1 MPTIEEVK
9 GDFDCVANFAAW
21 KFPTGPAGNI
31 AQLRIQTAA
40 KSVNGFAKAIR
51 RQTESRP
58 ECETQGDFQ
67 PARRDG
73 R

>member
-9 GDFDCVANFAAW
+9 GDFDRIANFAAW

-31 AQLRIQTAA
+31 AKLRIQTAA
-40 KSVNGFAKAIR
+40 KSVNGFGKAMHCK
-51 RQTESRP
+51 TESQP
-58 ECETQGDFQ
+58 EWETQGDFH
-67 PARRDG
+67 PARRDS